1 MVAIWIFIVIMS
13 GISMAYHVILTTQI
27 VDFQLDRTN
36 PIDLCT
42 VLEKRVVPLFIPQAV
57 AAVLSLAVLPL
68 GLPVLAV
75 GVTALVWLRR
85 VVKRN
90 ARMFDPMTIVRD
102 ADQIKIRHMVLA
114 ILNIFV
120 VFYGVVIVIVSL
132 VQS

>member
-1 MVAIWIFIVIMS
+1 MVAIWIFVVIMS

>member
-57 AAVLSLAVLPL
+57 AAVLSLLVLPL

-75 GVTALVWLRR
+75 GVTAIVWLRR

-90 ARMFDPMTIVRD
+90 VRMFDPMTIVRD

>member
-57 AAVLSLAVLPL
+57 AAVLSLLVLPL

>member
-57 AAVLSLAVLPL
+57 AAVLSLLVLPL

-75 GVTALVWLRR
+75 GVTAIVWLRR
-85 VVKRN
+85 VLKRN
-90 ARMFDPMTIVRD
+90 VRMFDPMTIVRD